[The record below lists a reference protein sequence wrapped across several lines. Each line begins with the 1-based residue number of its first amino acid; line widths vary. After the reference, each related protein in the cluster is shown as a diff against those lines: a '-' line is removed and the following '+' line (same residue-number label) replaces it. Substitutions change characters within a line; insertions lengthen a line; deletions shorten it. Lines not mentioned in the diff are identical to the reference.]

1 MHRILNTVLLFLF
14 FIFFLGVFKYY
25 SSSNNVKTKGFNR
38 SNINQILKEKISDLS
53 VLDNDTNNVI
63 DFNDSF
69 ESEIDEKKKRSF
81 WNLLK
86 DK

>member
-1 MHRILNTVLLFLF
+1 MHRILNTVLLLLF
-14 FIFFLGVFKYY
+14 FIFFLSVFKYY
-25 SSSNNVKTKGFNR
+25 SSSSNVKTKGFNR
-38 SNINQILKEKISDLS
+38 SNIKQILKEKTSGLS

-69 ESEIDEKKKRSF
+69 ESEIDEKKIRSF

>member
-1 MHRILNTVLLFLF
+1 MHRIFNTLLLSLF
-14 FIFFLGVFKYY
+14 FIFFLSIFKYY
-25 SSSNNVKTKGFNR
+25 SSSNNAKTKDYNR
-38 SNINQILKEKISDLS
+38 SNINQILKKKTSDLP

-69 ESEIDEKKKRSF
+69 ESEIDEKKRSF